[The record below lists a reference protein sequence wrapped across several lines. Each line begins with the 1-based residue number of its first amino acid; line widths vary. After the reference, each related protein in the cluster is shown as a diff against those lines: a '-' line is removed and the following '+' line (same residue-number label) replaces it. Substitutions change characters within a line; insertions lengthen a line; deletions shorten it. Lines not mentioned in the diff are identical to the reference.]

1 MANLVADIAAR
12 CNTKNVID
20 IGAGKG
26 YLSTFLAAEYGLKVN
41 FLHFSEYLTYR
52 RAQADF
58 ISFTKF

>member
-1 MANLVADIAAR
+1 MANLVADIAST

-41 FLHFSEYLTYR
+41 FLNLSE
-52 RAQADF
+52 
-58 ISFTKF
+58 